1 MVNADMITRNDQL
14 LRENENRTAKIA
26 EIENYTRRNSLI
38 ISGMQLN
45 FTDVAMPGNDSC
57 DNLYR
62 TFRYH

>member
-14 LRENENRTAKIA
+14 QRENENRTAKIA